1 MHPLGSRRLS
11 DELATLRRRVTRLV
25 AERAR
30 LAAVLGAL
38 DDGVVAL
45 DAEGRLLLANAAA
58 RELLEL
64 DDNAAGE
71 PLLDFVRLPA
81 VHEAVGVA
89 LHGDLFERDAELPG
103 PVSRSLRVRAA
114 PQPSGGVL
122 LVLTD
127 RTRVS
132 RLERVRRDFVA
143 NVSHEL
149 RTPVSVIKASAET
162 LLDDAIDD
170 AEAARSFVEAIERNA
185 DRLGALV
192 ADLLDLSRIESGRQV
207 LVRRAVDAVQAVRD
221 AMVSLEPA
229 AVAAGVRFAVEADT
243 DATLAV
249 HADAQATEQILVNL
263 VHNALKHS
271 PEGGEVRVRVAGE
284 GDLVRF
290 EILDQGPGIPADQIP
305 RLFERFYRVDV
316 GRARGQG
323 GTGLGLAITKHLTQ
337 AMGGTVDVRVPAGED
352 GIGTCFWFSLPAHR
366 SVLADG
372 AAFAAAANPDADTD
386 ASGLDDEL
394 GIDGD
399 ADASGGYAAVHEPE
413 FLGSGE
419 AAILALGPGVQELR
433 RRLLRMAGRVEEM
446 IGAAV
451 RAVLSRDAELAA
463 RTILSDRAVNRD
475 ELEADELC
483 LELLAA
489 GPGSPAE
496 LRFVTRAAKMV
507 TDLERIADLAV
518 NICERAE
525 PLAKIG
531 RPRDDVSIERMAA
544 IVQAMV
550 RDVMDAFVAA
560 DVPAARAVIARD
572 DEVDDLYHALSR
584 RLIAHMAADA
594 RLVEG
599 AIHLQAVAKFL
610 ERIGDHA
617 TNLGEQV
624 IFMARG
630 DDVRHSGKRDAPHPS
645 PMAGDAVSVRDRV
658 PRA

>member
-1 MHPLGSRRLS
+1 
-11 DELATLRRRVTRLV
+11 
-25 AERAR
+25 
-30 LAAVLGAL
+30 VLGAL

-64 DDNAAGE
+64 DDTAAGE

-89 LHGDLFERDAELPG
+89 LHGELFERDAELPG

-162 LLDDAIDD
+162 LLDGAIDD

-207 LVRRAVDAVQAVRD
+207 LVRRAIDAVQAVRD

-229 AVAAGVRFAVEADT
+229 AAAAGVRFAVEAE
-243 DATLAV
+243 AEGQFSV

-263 VHNALKHS
+263 LHNALKHS
-271 PEGGEVRVRVAGE
+271 PEGGVVRVRVAE
-284 GDLVRF
+284 AGDLVRF
-290 EILDQGPGIPADQIP
+290 EVLDEGPGIPLDQIP

-337 AMGGTVDVRVPAGED
+337 AMGGSVDVRVPAAED
-352 GIGTCFWFSLPAHR
+352 GVGTCFWFTLPAHR

-372 AAFAAAANPDADTD
+372 AAFAAAADA
-386 ASGLDDEL
+386 G
-394 GIDGD
+394 GD
-399 ADASGGYAAVHEPE
+399 ADASDDDIDADSDAETSGAFPASTEPE
-413 FLGSGE
+413 FLASGE

-489 GPGSPAE
+489 GPGSPSE

-584 RLIAHMAADA
+584 RLIAHMASDA

-645 PMAGDAVSVRDRV
+645 PVAGDAAMTRGHG